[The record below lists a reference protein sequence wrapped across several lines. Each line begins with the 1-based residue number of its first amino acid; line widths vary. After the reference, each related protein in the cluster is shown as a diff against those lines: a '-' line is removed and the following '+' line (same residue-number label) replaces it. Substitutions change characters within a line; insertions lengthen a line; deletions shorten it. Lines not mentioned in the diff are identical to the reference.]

1 MLMNFSFEFPGLKR
15 PEKLSDKHA
24 AIQKQLTDD
33 TTRLRLVI
41 DEMFAT
47 GK

>member
-15 PEKLSDKHA
+15 PEILSDKHA
-24 AIQKQLTDD
+24 AIQKHLTDD
-33 TTRLRLVI
+33 NTHLHLVI

-47 GK
+47 G